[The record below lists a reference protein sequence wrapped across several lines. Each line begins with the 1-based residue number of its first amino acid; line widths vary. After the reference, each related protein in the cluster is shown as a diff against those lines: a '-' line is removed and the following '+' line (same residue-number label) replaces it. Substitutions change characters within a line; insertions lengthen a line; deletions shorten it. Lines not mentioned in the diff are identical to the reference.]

1 MNKDD
6 AWSTLHGHIHIN
18 LFTKHAWRVASKLL
32 LIGARNFS
40 SERFD
45 TFPKICRTTIKISL
59 FKQHSLAQWWSFT
72 DSQTKKKL
80 PLNIIEIHLYF
91 ILLYI

>member
-32 LIGARNFS
+32 LIGARNIVVHLKIIS
-40 SERFD
+40 SYLVRA
-45 TFPKICRTTIKISL
+45 CIKVKYCMDC
-59 FKQHSLAQWWSFT
+59 FHFMFVA
-72 DSQTKKKL
+72 
-80 PLNIIEIHLYF
+80 
-91 ILLYI
+91 

>member
-45 TFPKICRTTIKISL
+45 TFPKIRRTTIKSAYSNNTL
-59 FKQHSLAQWWSFT
+59 WRNGGV
-72 DSQTKKKL
+72 SQIRRQKKTVF
-80 PLNIIEIHLYF
+80 EHY
-91 ILLYI
+91 